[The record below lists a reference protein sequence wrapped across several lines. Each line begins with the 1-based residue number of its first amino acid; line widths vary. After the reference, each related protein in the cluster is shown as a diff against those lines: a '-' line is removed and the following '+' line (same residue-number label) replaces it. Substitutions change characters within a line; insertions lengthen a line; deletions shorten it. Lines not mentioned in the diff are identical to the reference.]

1 MQDAQAFCD
10 TLKEKNKLKIKGVGP
25 ISTVWDVDT
34 PEMKMGPLLQ
44 IEKNMLVKSLS
55 LTKNVWKKQRR
66 QQQHL

>member
-1 MQDAQAFCD
+1 MQDAQVFCD
-10 TLKEKNKLKIKGVGP
+10 TLKEKYKLKIKGVGP
-25 ISTVWDVDT
+25 ISTISDVDT

-44 IEKNMLVKSLS
+44 IEENMLVKSMS